1 MPERFADPHSPA
13 SMDGTMDD
21 TWTVMM
27 VLFPTGEPELPF
39 ESPRTLIASFGP
51 KLAVFRGAFE
61 TDSQG
66 WIMTIDVAASI
77 ATTMTAR
84 IFRLADAKE
93 NKPLRNPLDGSSF
106 LAMQGIKQLA
116 YLHLMQPLCFLLAV
130 LSYRRIITLIKQAA
144 RRKITMTP

>member
-61 TDSQG
+61 TDSHG

-93 NKPLRNPLDGSSF
+93 NSLPVNPFDGSSF
-106 LAMQGIKQLA
+106 LAMGELNN
-116 YLHLMQPLCFLLAV
+116 
-130 LSYRRIITLIKQAA
+130 
-144 RRKITMTP
+144 